1 MTPTISS
8 ALKFCASVA
17 LTIFLSAPLNALL
30 RFEDRAERLISG
42 TTKKKFRERF
52 LVENSKDS
60 ARARADLRFK
70 KQEEAVTARE
80 KAMAE
85 YTAETNARQ
94 AKTDRL
100 RALRLAKEA
109 EDLANAPAAPVKK
122 PARAKKKV
130 A

>member
-1 MTPTISS
+1 M
-8 ALKFCASVA
+8 
-17 LTIFLSAPLNALL
+17 
-30 RFEDRAERLISG
+30 
-42 TTKKKFRERF
+42 
-52 LVENSKDS
+52 VENSKDT

-70 KQEEAVTARE
+70 KQEEQATVRQ

-85 YTAETNARQ
+85 YVAEGKARQ
-94 AKTDRL
+94 IKTDKL

-122 PARAKKKV
+122 PSRAKKKP

>member
-1 MTPTISS
+1 M
-8 ALKFCASVA
+8 
-17 LTIFLSAPLNALL
+17 
-30 RFEDRAERLISG
+30 
-42 TTKKKFRERF
+42 
-52 LVENSKDS
+52 VENSKDT

-70 KQEEAVTARE
+70 KQEEAATVRQ

-85 YTAETNARQ
+85 YVAETDARKV
-94 AKTDRL
+94 KTRKL

-122 PARAKKKV
+122 PTRARKKP